1 MPRLL
6 QDENDLWLCA
16 ISKLVDSFS
25 LSFMSISPL
34 TWISVVIP
42 IKDERDNISL
52 VASQLLKFF
61 EGRPESDTA
70 PFELVFVD
78 DGSTDG
84 SGALL
89 DELVNQSETIR
100 VLHLD
105 QNHGQTAAFDAGF
118 RQARGA
124 LIATMDGDLQYDPN
138 DFAKL
143 LPLIAQYDLVC
154 GRRAARHDNVV
165 RRWSSKIAN
174 QVRNWVV
181 HDGIAD
187 TGCSLKIFRRTVV
200 ERMPLFKN
208 MHRFFPAL
216 AQMYG
221 FSVTEVPVQ
230 HFPRAHGMSK
240 YGVGNRLFAGLYDLF
255 AVRWMQKRCLNFT
268 MRESKRSHSKE

>member
-1 MPRLL
+1 MTASSHP
-6 QDENDLWLCA
+6 
-16 ISKLVDSFS
+16 
-25 LSFMSISPL
+25 
-34 TWISVVIP
+34 WISVVIP

-52 VASQLLKFF
+52 LATQLREFF
-61 EGRPESDTA
+61 ETRPESVNA

-84 SGALL
+84 SESLL
-89 DELVNQSETIR
+89 DELVQKFAVIR
-100 VLHLD
+100 AIHLD
-105 QNHGQTAAFDAGF
+105 NNHGQTAAFDAGF
-118 RQARGA
+118 QQAKGE
-124 LIATMDGDLQYDPN
+124 LIATMDGDLQYDPK

-143 LPLIAQYDLVC
+143 LPLVKEFDLVC
-154 GRRAARHDNVV
+154 GRRASRHDNMV

-187 TGCSLKIFRRTVV
+187 TGCSLKVFRRSVI

-230 HFPRAHGMSK
+230 HFPRTHGVSK
-240 YGVGNRLFAGLYDLF
+240 YGVGNRLFVGLYDLF
-255 AVRWMQKRCLNFT
+255 AVRWMQKRCLNYRLKEFT
-268 MRESKRSHSKE
+268 RSQPPE